1 MKATT
6 LSPRLYEGNLIV
18 QSSVTSR
25 TQELGTMQ
33 TLLILLHDA
42 GTLEVVANAYDRED
56 RNSRTGRS
64 LISITGFLRAK
75 LEGTV
80 TILFHRI
87 KNL

>member
-42 GTLEVVANAYDRED
+42 GTLEVVANAYHRED
-56 RNSRTGRS
+56 RNSRTRRS
-64 LISITGFLRAK
+64 LNSHIHYGFPTS
-75 LEGTV
+75 TV

>member
-33 TLLILLHDA
+33 ILLHDA
-42 GTLEVVANAYDRED
+42 GTLEVVANAYYRED
-56 RNSRTGRS
+56 RNSRTRRS
-64 LISITGFLRAK
+64 LNSHIHYGFPTS
-75 LEGTV
+75 TV